1 MYLKSFIGQI
11 RPKLCPKISKM
22 KEIVARHD
30 IDVAIGLSF
39 PYGLV
44 VRIPP
49 SHGGGRGSIPRVW
62 ELFLI
67 HFNKKNN

>member
-49 SHGGGRGSIPRVW
+49 SHGGGRGSINT
-62 ELFLI
+62 F
-67 HFNKKNN
+67 

>member
-49 SHGGGRGSIPRVW
+49 SHGGGRGSIPRVGCPS
-62 ELFLI
+62 
-67 HFNKKNN
+67 HMV

>member
-49 SHGGGRGSIPRVW
+49 SHGGGRGYFKHIMMLDMYW
-62 ELFLI
+62 LHGDF
-67 HFNKKNN
+67 

>member
-39 PYGLV
+39 PYGLTAV
-44 VRIPP
+44 AGVRFP
-49 SHGGGRGSIPRVW
+49 VW

>member
-49 SHGGGRGSIPRVW
+49 FTAVLNGI
-62 ELFLI
+62 FLI

>member
-49 SHGGGRGSIPRVW
+49 SHGGGGVRFPVW

>member
-11 RPKLCPKISKM
+11 RPKLCPKNSKM

-49 SHGGGRGSIPRVW
+49 SHGGGRGSIPRVGV
-62 ELFLI
+62 I
-67 HFNKKNN
+67 FNTF